1 MSCKYK
7 TLSFKHTSVD
17 NLKVVIFVFHSY
29 ICLKITWWLY
39 AVVFLF
45 IYTAVKPLYSQ
56 LIFIDAVK
64 SYFAIFSDGLS
75 PAYL

>member
-1 MSCKYK
+1 MFY
-7 TLSFKHTSVD
+7 
-17 NLKVVIFVFHSY
+17 SY

-45 IYTAVKPLYSQ
+45 IYTAVKPL
-56 LIFIDAVK
+56 ICIDAVK
-64 SYFAIFSDGLS
+64 SYLAIFSDGLS